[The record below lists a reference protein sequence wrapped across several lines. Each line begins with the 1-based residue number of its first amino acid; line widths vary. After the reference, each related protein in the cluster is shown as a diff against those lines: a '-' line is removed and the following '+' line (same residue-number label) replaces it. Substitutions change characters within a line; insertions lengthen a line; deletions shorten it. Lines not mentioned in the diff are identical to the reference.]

1 MHKFFVED
9 IGEGEGRIHGE
20 DHRHLFKV
28 LRLTMGARILVNNLE
43 GQDYLAELTHV
54 DREEARFRLLE
65 ALSESNESPLKVHLY
80 QGLPKAGKM
89 DLIVQKATE
98 LGVTEVVPIYTQRV
112 VLKEGGA
119 YKKLDR
125 LKKIMLEAAKQS
137 RRSIIPDL
145 SAPQSWADAMTSM
158 ARHDLLVVPYENATG
173 FGLAALAQSVDRPK
187 SVGIV
192 IGPEGGFDEAEIEEL
207 KGLGG
212 RIVTLGRRILRT
224 ETAGFTTM
232 VLLQYLYGDL
242 GGDAGETRGG
252 ES

>member
-1 MHKFFVED
+1 MHKFFVQD
-9 IGEGEGRIHGE
+9 ICEGEGGIHGE

-28 LRLTMGARILVNNLE
+28 LRLTVGTRILVNNLE

-98 LGVTEVVPIYTQRV
+98 LGVTEVVPIYTRRV
-112 VLKEGGA
+112 VVKGGGE

-137 RRSIIPDL
+137 KRSIVPEL
-145 SAPQSWADAMTSM
+145 SPPRPWAEALNAM

-173 FGLAALAQSVDRPK
+173 FGLAALAQSAAKPK

-192 IGPEGGFDEAEIEEL
+192 IGPEGGFEEEEIEAL
-207 KGLGG
+207 KALGG
-212 RIVTLGRRILRT
+212 QIVTLGRRILRT
-224 ETAGFTTM
+224 ETAGFTAM
-232 VLLQYLYGDL
+232 VLLQYLFGDL
-242 GGDAGETRGG
+242 GGDGEG
-252 ES
+252 EA